1 VYIFERL
8 KALEKTIILFDEIEE
23 FCLDRENDKLAMES
37 RMLTTAMLTQLN
49 DLRRQQSCIFIVATN
64 RIRSFDSAVT
74 RPGRFDMLLFV
85 GTPNLNARLKR
96 LKSKLLGTRLSPD
109 DIAGTMA
116 TTHSYLQSHWDHV
129 RFFTFAENE
138 LLLNT
143 IIQKKIQSGD
153 VTEEYLDGVVRNIGR
168 TSTIQGYVKDDYI
181 ASEALSRL

>member
-1 VYIFERL
+1 
-8 KALEKTIILFDEIEE
+8 
-23 FCLDRENDKLAMES
+23 
-37 RMLTTAMLTQLN
+37 
-49 DLRRQQSCIFIVATN
+49 
-64 RIRSFDSAVT
+64 
-74 RPGRFDMLLFV
+74 
-85 GTPNLNARLKR
+85 
-96 LKSKLLGTRLSPD
+96 
-109 DIAGTMA
+109 MA

-129 RFFTFAENE
+129 RFFTYAENE